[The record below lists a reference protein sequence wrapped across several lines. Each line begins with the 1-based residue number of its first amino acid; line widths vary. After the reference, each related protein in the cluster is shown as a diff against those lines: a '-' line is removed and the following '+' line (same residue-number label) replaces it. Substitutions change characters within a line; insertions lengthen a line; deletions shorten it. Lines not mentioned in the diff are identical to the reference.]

1 MKTLFAGPSLY
12 GEIVGGRIASAPDIV
27 CRGPAA
33 QGDIAAA
40 VLDGAAAIG
49 LVDGLYE
56 DVAAPWHKEILFAL
70 SEGVAVYGGGSLGAL
85 RAAECAHFGMIGVGE
100 IFDRYMS
107 GDLVDDSAVAQLHAP
122 AELDYLPLTEALVN
136 VEATI
141 RRLAVLALI
150 DPQLAAALAAS
161 ARGVFF
167 KRLTFQAVVERAG
180 VAPSLIALLV
190 EHRVDRKR
198 EDALALVAQLAA
210 RAGASAA
217 PPAWALAQ
225 PPAWRRQFE
234 RLMTLRRVKAEI

>member
-12 GEIVGGRIASAPDIV
+12 GDIVGGRIAAAPGLV

-33 QGDIAAA
+33 QGDVAAA
-40 VLDGAAAIG
+40 VLDGAMAIG
-49 LVDGLYE
+49 LVDGRYE

-100 IFDRYMS
+100 IFGRYMS

-136 VEATI
+136 IEATI
-141 RRLAVLALI
+141 RRLATLALI
-150 DPQLAAALAAS
+150 DPALAAALDAS
-161 ARGVFF
+161 ARALFF
-167 KRLTFQAVVERAG
+167 KRLTFQALVERAG
-180 VAPSLIALLV
+180 APASLIALLV
-190 EHRVDRKR
+190 DHRVDRKR

-210 RAGASAA
+210 RNDVGAA
-217 PPAWALAQ
+217 PPAWALAR
-225 PPAWRRQFE
+225 PTAWRRQFE
-234 RLMTLRRVKAEI
+234 RLVAARHAGDG